1 MANPN
6 QFEQTAWVQT
16 VNAGNNFKKRDKR
29 EDVVPRISI
38 IVPIYKVEPYLHEC
52 IESILSQTYQDFE
65 LILVDDGSPDNCG
78 AICDE
83 YAEKDSRIR
92 VIHQQNGG
100 LSAARNAGLDIAQ
113 GEYVTFVDSDDVL
126 HPYYLEYLMRGL
138 TENHA
143 DISLLHF
150 VRFSEGDLFQ
160 DAVSYSVKAI
170 KTGVEACY
178 SLYSDDA
185 VIYTIACGKLYKTKL
200 FQGVRY
206 PVGKI
211 HEDEGTTYKLLYKAE
226 KVAELDTALYGYRI
240 NANGIMGSSF
250 SPKRYQAVE
259 FFKERIKFFEEQGL
273 YELAER
279 ARQEMP
285 LTLAKM
291 YIMAKNAGVEKEIPK
306 EYQMREL
313 QALKKVYDH
322 STNDNFEYYLSLVHP
337 NWLRPHAYLRKIK
350 KILHIPCK

>member
-1 MANPN
+1 MP
-6 QFEQTAWVQT
+6 
-16 VNAGNNFKKRDKR
+16 K
-29 EDVVPRISI
+29 ISV
-38 IVPIYKVEPYLHEC
+38 IVPVYKVEAYMHDC
-52 IESILSQTYQDFE
+52 INSVLEQTYQDFE
-65 LILVDDGSPDNCG
+65 MILVDDGSPDNCG

-83 YAEKDSRIR
+83 YAAKDDRIC

-100 LSAARNAGLDIAQ
+100 LSAARNAGLDVAQ

-126 HPYYLEYLMRGL
+126 HPNYLEYLMRGL
-138 TENHA
+138 NENQA

-150 VRFSEGDLFQ
+150 IRFADSSPFQ
-160 DAVSYSVKAI
+160 KSVSYGVKAI
-170 KTGVEACY
+170 RRGVEACY
-178 SLYSDDA
+178 MLYSDAA
-185 VIYTIACGKLYKTKL
+185 VIYTVAWGKLYKIEL
-200 FQGVRY
+200 FQSIRY

-226 KVAELDTALYGYRI
+226 KVVELDAAMYGYRI

-259 FFKERIKFFEEQGL
+259 FFEERIKFFEDQGVHD
-273 YELAER
+273 LAECGKKT
-279 ARQEMP
+279 MP

-313 QALKKVYDH
+313 QALKRIY
-322 STNDNFEYYLSLVHP
+322 NDSENENFEYYLSLVRP
-337 NWLRPHAYLRKIK
+337 NWVRPHAYLRKIK

>member
-1 MANPN
+1 MP
-6 QFEQTAWVQT
+6 
-16 VNAGNNFKKRDKR
+16 K
-29 EDVVPRISI
+29 ISV
-38 IVPIYKVEPYLHEC
+38 IVPVYKVEDYLHQC
-52 IESILSQTYQDFE
+52 VDSILAQSLSDYE

-78 AICDE
+78 AICDG
-83 YAEKDSRIR
+83 YAEKDSRIH

-100 LSAARNAGLDIAQ
+100 LSAARNAGKDIAQ

-126 HPYYLEYLMRGL
+126 HPNYLEYLMRGL
-138 TENHA
+138 AENQA

-150 VRFSEGDLFQ
+150 SRFVDGNPFQ
-160 DAVSYSVKAI
+160 ESVSYNVKTI

-178 SLYSDDA
+178 ALYSDDA
-185 VIYTIACGKLYKTKL
+185 VIYTVAWGKLYKTEL
-200 FQGVRY
+200 FHDVRY

-226 KVAELDTALYGYRI
+226 KVAELDAALYGYRI

-259 FFKERIKFFEEQGL
+259 FFEERIKFFEEQGL

-279 ARQEMP
+279 ARQEIP

-306 EYQMREL
+306 EYQMPEHK
-313 QALKKVYDH
+313 ALRVLRKTMTDDKY
-322 STNDNFEYYLSLVHP
+322 TYYLAMLHP

>member
-1 MANPN
+1 MP
-6 QFEQTAWVQT
+6 
-16 VNAGNNFKKRDKR
+16 K
-29 EDVVPRISI
+29 ISV
-38 IVPIYKVEPYLHEC
+38 IVPIYRVEAYLAEC
-52 IESILSQTYQDFE
+52 MDSILSQTYQDFE

-92 VIHQQNGG
+92 VIHQKNGG

-126 HPYYLEYLMRGL
+126 HPNYLEYLMRGL
-138 TENHA
+138 AENQA

-150 VRFSEGDLFQ
+150 VRFAEGNPFR
-160 DAVSYSVKAI
+160 DAVPYSVKAI
-170 KTGVEACY
+170 KTGVEACHK
-178 SLYSDDA
+178 LYSDDA
-185 VIYTIACGKLYKTKL
+185 VIYTIACGKLYKTKQ

-211 HEDEGTTYKLLYKAE
+211 HEDEGTTYKLLYRAE
-226 KVAELDTALYGYRI
+226 KVIELDTALYGYRI

-306 EYQMREL
+306 EYQMPEHK
-313 QALKKVYDH
+313 ALRILRKTMTDDKY
-322 STNDNFEYYLSLVHP
+322 TYYLAMVHP

-350 KILHIPCK
+350 KMLHIPCK